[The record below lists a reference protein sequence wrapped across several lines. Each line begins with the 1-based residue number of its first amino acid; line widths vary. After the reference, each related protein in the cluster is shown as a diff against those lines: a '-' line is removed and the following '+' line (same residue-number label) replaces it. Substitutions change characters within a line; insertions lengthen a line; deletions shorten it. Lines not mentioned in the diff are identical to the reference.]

1 MMNEYP
7 LLHSE
12 HFAKADE
19 TFEVRFDNSG
29 HVNHVYIAESAIRPL
44 RGRLLRGG
52 LLVTDI

>member
-7 LLHSE
+7 LFHSE
-12 HFAKADE
+12 HLAKADE
-19 TFEVRFDNSG
+19 SYEIRFDKSG
-29 HVNHVYIAESAIRPL
+29 HVIHVYIAESAIRPL